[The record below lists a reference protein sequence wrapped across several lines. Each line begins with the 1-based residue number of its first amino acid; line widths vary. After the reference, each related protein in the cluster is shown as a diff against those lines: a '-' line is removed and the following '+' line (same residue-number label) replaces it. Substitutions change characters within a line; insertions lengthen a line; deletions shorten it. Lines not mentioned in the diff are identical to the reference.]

1 MNKILINTTL
11 VKIQRI
17 LFLLAIFFL
26 PIFQTINHW
35 FFGAFMAISGFIL
48 ITQKKQRE
56 LVSSNKF
63 FLLAISILFLIKVI
77 SMFHAFTFNYGLK
90 EVTRALPFILY
101 PVAILSLKQDSFQ
114 FKDFE
119 KNVFYALIL
128 GCLITALICW
138 GNVIFSLKPD
148 DIPANQIFGWKK
160 SGSYLTGILDL
171 HPPYLGLLLVASILF
186 LLNQLYYSPKKNL
199 TFNYIKLLF
208 VIILIV
214 FLFNITARNAFFY
227 LCFTVFGFLIYNKK
241 WKLLLAP
248 TILFLFFNLIII
260 NHPSKYYR
268 LKMYDMLGI
277 TNKTELKDKR
287 FNRLEASYNAFK
299 LNPVFGVG
307 AGYDHEV
314 RMEEYKRLNFIEA
327 YKGRHN
333 SHNQF
338 FEYLVSD
345 GIFGA
350 TLFLFVICFWVC
362 FLFKNH
368 EYFYL
373 LLVCNIIFASLTES
387 VFERVLGVQYFSLII
402 GLALLAF
409 NSKKVQNSI

>member
-1 MNKILINTTL
+1 
-11 VKIQRI
+11 
-17 LFLLAIFFL
+17 
-26 PIFQTINHW
+26 
-35 FFGAFMAISGFIL
+35 
-48 ITQKKQRE
+48 
-56 LVSSNKF
+56 
-63 FLLAISILFLIKVI
+63 
-77 SMFHAFTFNYGLK
+77 
-90 EVTRALPFILY
+90 
-101 PVAILSLKQDSFQ
+101 
-114 FKDFE
+114 
-119 KNVFYALIL
+119 VFYALIF

-138 GNVIFSLKPD
+138 GNVILSLKLD
-148 DIPANQIFGWKK
+148 DIPANQLFGWKK

-186 LLNQLYYSPKKNL
+186 LLKQMYYSPKKNVSL
-199 TFNYIKLLF
+199 NYIKLLI
-208 VIILIV
+208 VIILLI
-214 FLFNITARNAFFY
+214 FLFNITARNALFY
-227 LCFTVFGFLIYNKK
+227 LCFIVFGFLIYNKK

-248 TILFLFFNLIII
+248 TILFLIFNLIII

-287 FNRLEASYNAFK
+287 LDRLEASYNAFK
-299 LNPVFGVG
+299 LNPIFGEG
-307 AGYDHEV
+307 AGHDNEV
-314 RMEEYKRLNFIEA
+314 RMEEYKKLNFIEA

-350 TLFLFVICFWVC
+350 SLFLLVISFWLY
-362 FLFKNH
+362 FLFKNQ

-402 GLALLAF
+402 GLALLSYNIKNDKNA
-409 NSKKVQNSI
+409 I